1 MTALETY
8 QKQNLRSVQLKE
20 LSILRAI
27 RDVCENNGIDYWLDG
42 GTILGAVRHGGF
54 IPWDD
59 DIDIAMRKE
68 DIPRF
73 VEAAKRDLPKDLFMQ
88 TMETDPSCRLPII
101 KVRDLN
107 SFLVENGDDFTR
119 PYQKGLYVDIFPLM
133 PYPSVSK
140 AFCKRVVRGYC
151 RANGILLQQHTYSWR
166 SVAEL
171 FWFGTK
177 HMYYCLLWSLACLTH
192 PKDKFFSNTLETNG
206 YGIIHRVDD
215 IFPTSKIEFE
225 GELFRA
231 PADPDAYL
239 RNIYGNYMQLPPED
253 KRKGHAVFYITQL

>member
-8 QKQNLRSVQLKE
+8 KEQHLRSVQLKE
-20 LSILRAI
+20 LSILCAI
-27 RDVCENNGIDYWLDG
+27 RDVCENNHIDYWLDG

-73 VEAAKRDLPKDLFMQ
+73 VEAAKRELPDNLFMQ
-88 TMETDPSCRLPII
+88 TMDTDPSCRLPIT
-101 KVRDLN
+101 KVRDNN
-107 SFLVENGDDFTR
+107 SFFVENGDDFNR
-119 PYQKGLYVDIFPLM
+119 PYHKGLYVDIFPLM

-171 FWFGTK
+171 FWFGAK
-177 HMYYCLLWSLACLTH
+177 RLFYSLQWSLACCIFS
-192 PKDKFFSNTLETNG
+192 KDKFFSNTLETNG
-206 YGIIHRVDD
+206 YGIIHRVED
-215 IFPTSKIEFE
+215 IFPTSTIKFE
-225 GELFRA
+225 GEIFRA
-231 PADPDAYL
+231 PANPDAYL
-239 RNIYGNYMQLPPED
+239 RNIYGDYMQLPPEE
-253 KRKGHAVFYITQL
+253 KRKGHAIFYVPEL